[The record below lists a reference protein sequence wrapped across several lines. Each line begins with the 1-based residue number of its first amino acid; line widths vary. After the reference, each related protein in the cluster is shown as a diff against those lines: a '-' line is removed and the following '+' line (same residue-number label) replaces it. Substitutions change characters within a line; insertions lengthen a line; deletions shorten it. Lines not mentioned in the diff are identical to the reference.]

1 MLPAIAYTK
10 VLSVDKYLYINYQW
24 WPWRVLEVVRTGLRQ
39 KKPYNLDTPY
49 TFDEYKLVSG
59 LTMPSAWHWNPM
71 DSSSWQPAL
80 NKARADLVGKLG
92 EASQFGATTTTEL
105 KATWGTVVTI
115 LTRMAVAARQ
125 VSRLEFLAAASTLG
139 LPYKETVHRVRR
151 KKSEFVSRRNGYG
164 RIRVKRY
171 VYYEYSTMSWG
182 TGREYAKTLA
192 SGWLMWSYGV
202 SPLMGDIQRGMKALT
217 EELPSTR
224 ITAIGNATSSSRDS
238 DASRVIVYDSKT
250 RVKTRVNV
258 RVANPN
264 LWLANQMGLINPV
277 QWINE
282 GIPFS
287 FVVDWFS
294 NLSQIIMQMT
304 DFAGLE
310 LTRPNTI
317 VRGEIKE
324 SLMPLGGPYPPDAYV
339 KQWTRVQRDQTIP
352 VAKLL
357 FSYERFQWQRGLNA
371 ISLILGFLPNK
382 L

>member
-1 MLPAIAYTK
+1 MLPAKSYTK
-10 VLSVDKYLYINYQW
+10 VRSVDGYVYSSGYWYLM
-24 WPWRVLEVVRTGLRQ
+24 RVLEIVRTGFRQ

-49 TFDEYKLVSG
+49 TFDEYRLVSG
-59 LTMPSAWHWNPM
+59 LTGANAWNWTPFGA
-71 DSSSWQPAL
+71 STWQIAL

-92 EASQFGATTTTEL
+92 EASQFGSTTTTEL
-105 KATWGTVVTI
+105 RATWGTVVTI
-115 LTRMAVAARQ
+115 LTRMALAAKQ
-125 VSRLEFLAAASTLG
+125 VSRLEFLAAATTLG

-151 KKSEFVSRRNGYG
+151 RKSEFVSRRNGYG
-164 RIRVKRY
+164 KYRVRRN

-202 SPLMGDIQRGMKALT
+202 SPLMGDVQRGMRALT

-224 ITAIGNATSSSRDS
+224 ITAKGNATSQSRDS
-238 DASRVIVYDSKT
+238 NPSRLMLYDSTT

-258 RVANPN
+258 RVENPN

-277 QWINE
+277 QWVNE

-310 LTRPNTI
+310 LIRPNTI

-324 SLMPLGGPYPPDAYV
+324 TLSPFVGPYPPDAYV
-339 KQWTRVQRDQTIP
+339 KTWVRLQRDQTIP

-357 FSYERFQWQRGLNA
+357 FNYERFQWQRGLNA